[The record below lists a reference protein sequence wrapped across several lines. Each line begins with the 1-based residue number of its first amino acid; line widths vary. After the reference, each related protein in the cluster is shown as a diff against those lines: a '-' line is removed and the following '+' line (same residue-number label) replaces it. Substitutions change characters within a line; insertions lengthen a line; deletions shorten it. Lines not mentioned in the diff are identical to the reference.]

1 MRDRLAREGQRR
13 RQAAARLAAHQ
24 AQQQVRSDR
33 RQIVEDVRRELLAS
47 AGLQLP
53 SLTGEPVA
61 EALLRG
67 DWLSLLPA
75 GLVDDQAVIA
85 ELLLRQ
91 QQQRLGV
98 PLPNMH
104 VRDAEVDPASSSPAR

>member
-1 MRDRLAREGQRR
+1 MLAWKKH
-13 RQAAARLAAHQ
+13 ALAGALDHQ
-24 AQQQVRSDR
+24 PQVRSDR
-33 RQIVEDVRRELLAS
+33 RQIVADVRRELLAS

-53 SLTGEPVA
+53 SLTGDPVA

-75 GLVDDQAVIA
+75 GLIDDQTVIA

-104 VRDAEVDPASSSPAR
+104 VRDAEVDPASSSSAR